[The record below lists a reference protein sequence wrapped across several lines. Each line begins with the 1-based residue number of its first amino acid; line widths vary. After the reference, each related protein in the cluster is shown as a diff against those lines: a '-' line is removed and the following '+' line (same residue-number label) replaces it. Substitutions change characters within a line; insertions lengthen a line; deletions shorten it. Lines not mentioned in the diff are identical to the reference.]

1 MRSIQDPKKR
11 RLIQKSPVVT
21 SQDPDF
27 PESLL
32 SNDNLDPP
40 YGYGN
45 IERDSDLIKLYESK
59 RDEFEAYD
67 RFLNDLEWLERNGY
81 FVPEVGY
88 FDTKIVPI
96 NLDGEHEAVTNS
108 QSDNFPDWHK
118 KMRDSGGW
126 YNTFVRPEWW
136 ETQDEETGYAL
147 IHMPKPELYD
157 EYKKLAQ
164 QETKNKI
171 MSTLNPVGP
180 KAIDTSYSQPEIIE
194 TPPTPMLTGRQAVQ
208 IGRVAQDR
216 ENARY
221 GQVLDKEYY
230 WDDDLKRW
238 QMRPVDEERLG
249 KPFPKDDRKYR
260 LIKASF

>member
-11 RLIQKSPVVT
+11 KPKEKGPVVT

-32 SNDNLDPP
+32 GYVDSMYWSVDDLLRDGWTQDND
-40 YGYGN
+40 
-45 IERDSDLIKLYESK
+45 
-59 RDEFEAYD
+59 
-67 RFLNDLEWLERNGY
+67 
-81 FVPEVGY
+81 
-88 FDTKIVPI
+88 
-96 NLDGEHEAVTNS
+96 
-108 QSDNFPDWHK
+108 
-118 KMRDSGGW
+118 
-126 YNTFVRPEWW
+126 EWW
-136 ETQDEETGYAL
+136 FKMDPDGTIHRALLMDYTPLESIGPKKIDIDTGY
-147 IHMPKPELYD
+147 E
-157 EYKKLAQ
+157 
-164 QETKNKI
+164 
-171 MSTLNPVGP
+171 
-180 KAIDTSYSQPEIIE
+180 QPEIIE
-194 TPPTPMLTGRQAVQ
+194 TPPTPVLTGRQAVQ

>member
-11 RLIQKSPVVT
+11 KLKEKKPIVT

-32 SNDNLDPP
+32 SNENLDPP
-40 YGYGN
+40 HGYGK
-45 IERDSDLIKLYESK
+45 ISRDWDLIKLYESK
-59 RDEFEAYD
+59 RDEIEAYD

-81 FVPEVGY
+81 FVPEVDY
-88 FDTKIVPI
+88 INTKVVPI
-96 NLDGEHEAVTNS
+96 NLDGEHEAATWDQKDDV
-108 QSDNFPDWHK
+108 PDWLK
-118 KMRDSGGW
+118 KTRDAGGG
-126 YNTFVRPEWW
+126 YIKYVRPEWW
-136 ETQDEETGYAL
+136 DTQDEETGYAL
-147 IHMPKPELYD
+147 VKVTKPDIYD
-157 EYKKLAQ
+157 EYKKMTQ
-164 QETKNKI
+164 QGMNNKI
-171 MSTLNPVGP
+171 MSTLSPIGP
-180 KAIDTSYSQPEIIE
+180 KRIDSKYRQPEIIE
-194 TPPTPMLTGRQAVQ
+194 TPPTPMPTGRQAVQ

-249 KPFPKDDRKYR
+249 RPFPKTDRKYR